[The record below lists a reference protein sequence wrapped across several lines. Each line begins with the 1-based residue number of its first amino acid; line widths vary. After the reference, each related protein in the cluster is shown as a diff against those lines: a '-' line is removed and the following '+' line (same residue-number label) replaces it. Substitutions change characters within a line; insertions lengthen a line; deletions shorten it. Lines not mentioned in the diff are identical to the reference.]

1 MPQIMKRTFNTFLE
15 QQLKE
20 YKSFLNDL
28 YGYSILNEG
37 SQDAVAVAAGM
48 ARKAGVPESDIYM
61 VDDLDAYFRNR
72 E

>member
-1 MPQIMKRTFNTFLE
+1 M
-15 QQLKE
+15 
-20 YKSFLNDL
+20 NDL